1 VGAGLALNPTNTM
14 PVSIFRLTELPVEI
28 LEQIF
33 LHLPGQDVIKMEVVR
48 RVIAIPYDSSLTS
61 CWAV

>member
-1 VGAGLALNPTNTM
+1 VGANASPALNHTM
-14 PVSIFRLTELPVEI
+14 LVSIFRLTDLPVEI

-48 RVIAIPYDSSLTS
+48 RIVAILHDSSLLTFH
-61 CWAV
+61 